1 MSDERRRGRRH
12 WRAVEF
18 DGAEV
23 LHTPRAVSTFKIRG
37 LLERKHT
44 AVDQGGDQT
53 NRYRRQRAMHETEIF
68 REIHIAW
75 RLSSQ
80 IPRVGKIPQ
89 VRRGG
94 GRVYL
99 HEWELIHRLLKVGA
113 LGVCGWAEGDDVHP
127 RAIRKTTPL
136 FEHPL
141 P

>member
-23 LHTPRAVSTFKIRG
+23 LHTPRTVSTFKIRG

-53 NRYRRQRAMHETEIF
+53 NRIDVSEPCMKPNFQGNSHRMEAIKSKYHG
-68 REIHIAW
+68 
-75 RLSSQ
+75 L
-80 IPRVGKIPQ
+80 
-89 VRRGG
+89 VRFHRSGG
-94 GRVYL
+94 GVYV

-113 LGVCGWAEGDDVHP
+113 LGVYGWAEGDDVHP